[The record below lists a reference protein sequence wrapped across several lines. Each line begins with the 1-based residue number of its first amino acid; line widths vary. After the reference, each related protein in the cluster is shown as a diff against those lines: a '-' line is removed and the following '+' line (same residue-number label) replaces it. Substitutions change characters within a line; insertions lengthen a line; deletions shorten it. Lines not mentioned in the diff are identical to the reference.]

1 MLIRQG
7 RQRRVLFVN
16 ISVFK
21 TKEFRFQLSV
31 CKGCHNVLL
40 ISIDEYCYLNL
51 HGADYRCI
59 IFGIRKNEAICILT
73 NSDFSGE
80 SGSLQV

>member
-40 ISIDEYCYLNL
+40 ISIDEYCYFKSSW
-51 HGADYRCI
+51 C
-59 IFGIRKNEAICILT
+59 
-73 NSDFSGE
+73 
-80 SGSLQV
+80 